1 MTTPTSPQNEGS
13 EFYPQDTYVQG
24 AYPQDTEQ
32 QFYPQDTYSQYV
44 YPQDTYSQGDGQQF
58 YPQSDYPQDDYP
70 QGVYPQSDEQLYYP
84 SQNYSQQGEETSSG
98 DGEQKGKKSKK
109 GRIIGFSVGGA
120 VLVIVIAVVCV
131 LVFTEG
137 SVRSVDKLAEG
148 IQHNIQ
154 EGRDISEYL
163 CETPKERLVY
173 GAFSPYEDAETWQG
187 AKDELAYLPVID
199 DIMRALSHNPNAKV
213 KVTKKD
219 GSTAVLDY
227 HYSGNDVKGKISN
240 SSLSATGLTRQQSDL
255 LVDDTFNRQPTIT
268 YHAEKRNGK
277 WCVLNK

>member
-1 MTTPTSPQNEGS
+1 M
-13 EFYPQDTYVQG
+13 
-24 AYPQDTEQ
+24 
-32 QFYPQDTYSQYV
+32 
-44 YPQDTYSQGDGQQF
+44 
-58 YPQSDYPQDDYP
+58 
-70 QGVYPQSDEQLYYP
+70 
-84 SQNYSQQGEETSSG
+84 
-98 DGEQKGKKSKK
+98 
-109 GRIIGFSVGGA
+109 
-120 VLVIVIAVVCV
+120 
-131 LVFTEG
+131 
-137 SVRSVDKLAEG
+137 DKLAEG

>member
-1 MTTPTSPQNEGS
+1 MYRALTRKIPSSSSTHKIHTPSMSTRRTPILKVTGNSSIHRATIHRMTIRKVSTHKATSNSTTRRRIIHSRVKRP
-13 EFYPQDTYVQG
+13 VQVMANNRG
-24 AYPQDTEQ
+24 R
-32 QFYPQDTYSQYV
+32 SR
-44 YPQDTYSQGDGQQF
+44 
-58 YPQSDYPQDDYP
+58 
-70 QGVYPQSDEQLYYP
+70 
-84 SQNYSQQGEETSSG
+84 
-98 DGEQKGKKSKK
+98 KK

>member
-98 DGEQKGKKSKK
+98 DGEQQGKKSKK

-120 VLVIVIAVVCV
+120 FSHRYC
-131 LVFTEG
+131 G
-137 SVRSVDKLAEG
+137 CMRSRVYRG
-148 IQHNIQ
+148 F
-154 EGRDISEYL
+154 S
-163 CETPKERLVY
+163 KER
-173 GAFSPYEDAETWQG
+173 G
-187 AKDELAYLPVID
+187 
-199 DIMRALSHNPNAKV
+199 
-213 KVTKKD
+213 
-219 GSTAVLDY
+219 
-227 HYSGNDVKGKISN
+227 
-240 SSLSATGLTRQQSDL
+240 
-255 LVDDTFNRQPTIT
+255 
-268 YHAEKRNGK
+268 
-277 WCVLNK
+277 